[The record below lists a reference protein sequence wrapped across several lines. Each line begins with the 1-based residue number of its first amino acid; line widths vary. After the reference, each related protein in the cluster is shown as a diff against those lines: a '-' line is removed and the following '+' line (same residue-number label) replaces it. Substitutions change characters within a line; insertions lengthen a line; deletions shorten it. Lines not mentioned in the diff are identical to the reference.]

1 MSASP
6 PGAARLE
13 SLYTRALRLYPAA
26 FRDAYAEPMR
36 QSFRD
41 ALADSSFARRKLI
54 PLVVR
59 DLVTSLIK
67 EHIAML
73 RETYSRPALL
83 FNAVVLA
90 GISTVLALA
99 LYVIPQQVL
108 RTGAD
113 DPQIEMATNLAAR
126 LDFYGVTNG
135 LQQGALVNSGS
146 VVDMARS
153 LSPFLIVYDDQGRA
167 LASNAQLD
175 GQTPVPPKGV
185 FDYVRTHGEERVT
198 WTPVHGSR
206 AVRIAAVVE
215 RVNGSQPGFV
225 LAGRSLREVQARIA
239 HVQNLAGLTWLAML
253 GLILVGTIAFGW
265 MTRKTRMPTAA

>member
-1 MSASP
+1 MSP
-6 PGAARLE
+6 ARLQA
-13 SLYTRALRLYPAA
+13 LYARALRLYPAA
-26 FRDAYAEPMR
+26 FRNAYAEPMR

-41 ALADSSFARRKLI
+41 ALADTSLARRNLI
-54 PLVVR
+54 PLVIR

-67 EHIAML
+67 EHTAML
-73 RETYSRPALL
+73 RETYSRPALV
-83 FNAVVLA
+83 FNALVLA

-113 DPQIEMATNLAAR
+113 DPQVEMATNLASR
-126 LDFYGVTNG
+126 LDFYGVTSG
-135 LQQGALVNSGS
+135 LQQGALVNGS
-146 VVDMARS
+146 STVDMGRS

-167 LASNAQLD
+167 LGSNAQLD

-198 WTPVHGSR
+198 WQPVHGSR

-215 RVNGSQPGFV
+215 RVNGPQPGFV
-225 LAGRSLREVQARIA
+225 LSGRSMREVEARIG

-253 GLILVGTIAFGW
+253 GMIFIGTLAFGW
-265 MTRKTRMPTAA
+265 MTRAKPTPATV

>member
-1 MSASP
+1 MIASP
-6 PGAARLE
+6 IGPARLE
-13 SLYTRALRLYPAA
+13 SLYSRALRLYPDA
-26 FRDAYAEPMR
+26 FRDAYTEPMR
-36 QSFRD
+36 QSFHD
-41 ALADSSFARRKLI
+41 APADSSLARRKLI
-54 PLVVR
+54 PLVLR
-59 DLVTSLIK
+59 DLVISLLK

-73 RETYSRPALL
+73 RETYARPALL

-90 GISTVLALA
+90 GMATVLALA

-113 DPQIEMATNLAAR
+113 DPQVQLATDLAAR
-126 LDFYGVTNG
+126 LDFYGVTSG
-135 LQQGALVNSGS
+135 LQQGALVNSGG

-167 LASNAQLD
+167 LGSNAQLD

-198 WTPVHGSR
+198 WQPVYGSR

-225 LAGRSLREVQARIA
+225 LAGRSMREVQARIG
-239 HVQNLAGLTWLAML
+239 HVQNLAGLAWLAML
-253 GLILVGTIAFGW
+253 GFIAIGTLVFGW
-265 MTRKTRMPTAA
+265 ITRKKAVATVV